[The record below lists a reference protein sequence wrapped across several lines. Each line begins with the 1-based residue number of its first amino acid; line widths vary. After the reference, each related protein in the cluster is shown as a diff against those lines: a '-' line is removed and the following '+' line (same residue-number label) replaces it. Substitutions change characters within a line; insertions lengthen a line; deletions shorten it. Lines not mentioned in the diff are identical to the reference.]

1 MQQLCDDRGIPDCQ
15 SGAVHSLVCGTI
27 IYMAVACDL
36 GVCHAG
42 SHGGDCSKALCDQ
55 GYSIGRSARF
65 YSGERAGTVGAVFGK
80 ADRLL
85 EDSAFGDDRDY
96 AQSSNV
102 SHCIRRDIG
111 SLWISVIEGY
121 RAEHISPVASP
132 VGEPTNGVGE
142 GVTDV
147 SWSG

>member
-1 MQQLCDDRGIPDCQ
+1 MPDCQ
-15 SGAVHSLVCGTI
+15 SGAVHPLVCGTI

-42 SHGGDCSKALCDQ
+42 SGDCSKALCDQ

-65 YSGERAGTVGAVFGK
+65 YSGERAGTVGAVLGK
-80 ADRLL
+80 AARLL

-96 AQSSNV
+96 AQSRNV
-102 SHCIRRDIG
+102 GHYFRSDVG
-111 SLWISVIEGY
+111 SRWTLVMQGY

-132 VGEPTNGVGE
+132 IGETSNGVGE